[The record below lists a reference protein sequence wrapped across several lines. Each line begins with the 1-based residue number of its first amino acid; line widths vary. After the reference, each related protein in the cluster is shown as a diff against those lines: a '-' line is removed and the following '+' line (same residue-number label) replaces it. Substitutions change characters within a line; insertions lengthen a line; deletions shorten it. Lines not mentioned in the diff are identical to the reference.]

1 MRYVELARA
10 LSASFDVELAAPA
23 GSGSTDRWP
32 AVRTYGVHDGGAIG
46 DLAKGCDAVVAPP
59 IAPAFARWIIRTH
72 VPWIVDLYNPE
83 PFEGLGYGIGQS
95 PIERRV
101 RDVVRIDRIAFA
113 ARSGAAFVCATER
126 QRDMWLGFLAASR
139 RLSSAAAA
147 ADPELRD
154 LIDVVPSGVSD
165 EPPRSGVDLRAKVR
179 PDARIAVWY
188 GGVWDWLDPLTALQ
202 ATRILRERDDRWVLA
217 FTSMVRPSHRE
228 QMGMTAD
235 VLRLASE
242 LGLDD
247 DGGVYFRD
255 GWTPYADRSVPL
267 LEADVGLSLHQV
279 TLEAR
284 YAFRTRILDY
294 VWTRLPIVASDGEEW
309 ADTIRRIGATTAAL
323 AGRHTAA
330 ALLERASK
338 RAQALVRNGR
348 RPAR

>member
-1 MRYVELARA
+1 
-10 LSASFDVELAAPA
+10 
-23 GSGSTDRWP
+23 
-32 AVRTYGVHDGGAIG
+32 
-46 DLAKGCDAVVAPP
+46 
-59 IAPAFARWIIRTH
+59 
-72 VPWIVDLYNPE
+72 
-83 PFEGLGYGIGQS
+83 
-95 PIERRV
+95 
-101 RDVVRIDRIAFA
+101 
-113 ARSGAAFVCATER
+113 
-126 QRDMWLGFLAASR
+126 MWLGFLAASR

-188 GGVWDWLDPLTALQ
+188 GGVWDWLDPLTALR

-242 LGLDD
+242 LGLDE

-309 ADTIRRIGATTAAL
+309 ADTIRARGLGAVVPPGDAEAVAAAMESCADAGRESFAAALAETAEDLAWPRVTAPLVRLIDRHARQRPPRRLGATTAAL

-348 RPAR
+348 RPAS